1 MVINPGDYLIGDL
14 NGVVC
19 IPRSLASSVVA
30 LIPSE
35 VEADEKIAIDIENGI
50 SFSTAS
56 KQRRASVK
64 KPEDLSDE
72 VNREALR
79 F

>member
-1 MVINPGDYLIGDL
+1 
-14 NGVVC
+14 VVC
-19 IPRSLASSVVA
+19 IPKALASSVVA

-35 VEADEKIAIDIENGI
+35 VEADENIANDIEKGI

-72 VNREALR
+72 VNGEPLK